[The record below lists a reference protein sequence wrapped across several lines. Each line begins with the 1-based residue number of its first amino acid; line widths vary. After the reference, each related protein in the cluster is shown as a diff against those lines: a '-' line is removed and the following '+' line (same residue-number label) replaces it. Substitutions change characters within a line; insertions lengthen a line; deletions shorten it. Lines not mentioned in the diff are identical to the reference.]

1 MNIEQKA
8 KTRATLFIDVG
19 KLAARMTSIDSDDEP
34 WRITVGLDKPKEMV
48 FVDGDVL
55 QEVRICLNTQGGSGY
70 PTRVRAKFDDDRYTP
85 MLTGQ
90 CMFFTGKRV
99 SVKFA
104 NPSSGKYA
112 TGTYKVIQK
121 RIIP

>member
-1 MNIEQKA
+1 MGKVINKIIFNKNVLVA
-8 KTRATLFIDVG
+8 SLVLLLFG
-19 KLAARMTSIDSDDEP
+19 CHDSDDEP

>member
-1 MNIEQKA
+1 MNANKVIFNKSVLVSSLMLILYGCHES
-8 KTRATLFIDVG
+8 G
-19 KLAARMTSIDSDDEP
+19 EP
-34 WRITVGLDKPKEMV
+34 WRITVGLDKPKEFV
-48 FVDGDVL
+48 FIDGDISK
-55 QEVRICLNTQGGSGY
+55 EVRICLDKKGGSGY
-70 PTRVRAKFDDDRYTP
+70 PTRVAAKYDNDKYVP

-112 TGTYKVIQK
+112 EGTYKVIQ
-121 RIIP
+121 